1 MFAYLLD
8 CLIGASG
15 GFDHYPIGRDL
26 VILGLPLAVKL
37 RERRQWIE
45 RSTVSGVVAGASL
58 AAFVCRVSHRHLPTP
73 SADGREWRPPVRQSA
88 STRSHSGSLV

>member
-1 MFAYLLD
+1 LIRRPLKQRQLSMARGLMFTCPLD

-37 RERRQWIE
+37 RER
-45 RSTVSGVVAGASL
+45 
-58 AAFVCRVSHRHLPTP
+58 C
-73 SADGREWRPPVRQSA
+73 
-88 STRSHSGSLV
+88 